1 MISMKTYR
9 IITDG
14 SCDMPASLAE
24 EKRVT
29 VVPFYVTM
37 DEKTYIKENV
47 DISKTDFYKW
57 MVENKGCYPK
67 SSTPSVQDYLD
78 VFTEAAEA
86 GEDVICICIT
96 RKFSTSFES
105 AQMAA
110 DMLAETHPGCRVT
123 VINAMVNTVLQAL
136 LVLEAVKLRDKGVD
150 YDECVR
156 RVKAARPSG
165 RIFFTVGSI
174 DYLRHGGRIGKLA
187 GIAGTIL
194 GIRPL
199 ITLKEGEIFP
209 AGITRSRQKSIEKV
223 EALALDYETAE
234 QFGHQNGHN
243 HAQHVESCQYEG
255 SMAVEECRDK
265 YDIGGDAGGTTHHGD
280 DQHGEESAFP
290 VFDGAG
296 SHNGGNIAS
305 ESHYHGDETFT
316 M

>member
-1 MISMKTYR
+1 MISLKSYR

-57 MVENKGCYPK
+57 MVENKGSYPK

-156 RVKAARPSG
+156 RVKATRPTG

-194 GIRPL
+194 GIRPV

-223 EALALDYETAE
+223 EALALDYVKENNWADKDYE
-234 QFGHQNGHN
+234 MVVGYGYDYEDAVKFRDRICAAFASMGHILKVNIYHIGAAISVHTGPYPLGVGIIK
-243 HAQHVESCQYEG
+243 HA
-255 SMAVEECRDK
+255 
-265 YDIGGDAGGTTHHGD
+265 
-280 DQHGEESAFP
+280 
-290 VFDGAG
+290 
-296 SHNGGNIAS
+296 
-305 ESHYHGDETFT
+305 
-316 M
+316 

>member
-1 MISMKTYR
+1 MKSYR

-57 MVENKGCYPK
+57 MVENKGSYPK

-156 RVKAARPSG
+156 RVKATRPTG

-194 GIRPL
+194 GIRQQLGGQGLRDGRRLRLRLRGGGQIPRQDLRRFRLHGPYTKGEHIPHRSGDKRTHRPL
-199 ITLKEGEIFP
+199 SP
-209 AGITRSRQKSIEKV
+209 RCR
-223 EALALDYETAE
+223 
-234 QFGHQNGHN
+234 HN
-243 HAQHVESCQYEG
+243 KARLREL
-255 SMAVEECRDK
+255 
-265 YDIGGDAGGTTHHGD
+265 
-280 DQHGEESAFP
+280 
-290 VFDGAG
+290 
-296 SHNGGNIAS
+296 NI
-305 ESHYHGDETFT
+305 
-316 M
+316 